1 MINIIMPLQHLS
13 KNEARLNGIPKHTI
27 QTILF
32 MKDKY
37 TLKQSRDWL
46 KSHGELYQNY
56 RIEGE
61 HRRFQQNPP
70 IIGAKYYAKK
80 ITPQI
85 TFIFQ
90 EY

>member
-1 MINIIMPLQHLS
+1 MPLQHLS
-13 KNEARLNGIPKHTI
+13 KSEAKKNGIPKKTV

-32 MKDKY
+32 FKKDF
-37 TLKQSRDWL
+37 TLKEARDWL
-46 KSHGELYQNY
+46 KKHGELYQNY
-56 RIEGE
+56 RLEGQ
-61 HRRFQQNPP
+61 HRRFQQTPP
-70 IIGAKYYAKK
+70 IIGANYYSKK